1 MSKLE
6 ALSKIAA
13 LAYLLWL
20 YLRLRERKVPP
31 CETCKHLDKKEVE
44 FRGDN
49 KPWRCEYGGYKG
61 TSLKYCSRYSPR
73 DEEGGEWDE

>member
-20 YLRLRERKVPP
+20 YLRFRERKVPP
-31 CETCKHLDKKEVE
+31 CETCKHLDRKEAA
-44 FRGDN
+44 FRWDS
-49 KPWRCEYGGYKG
+49 KPWHCEYGGWKG
-61 TSLKYCSRYSPR
+61 PGLEYCNRYSPR
-73 DEEGGEWDE
+73 DEEGGERDE